1 MVIYFV
7 GFVQAAGRHSEDT
20 PLQGCQNELSQ
31 LLEQLGMEA
40 ISVVDQR
47 TAEQIEEE
55 KKAAIQKRT
64 EELEKEAEE
73 SGILHLPL
81 SVTIACVWGRV
92 LCLHG
97 AHWSLDC
104 RLA

>member
-1 MVIYFV
+1 V

-81 SVTIACVWGRV
+81 SVTIACVCVCGSV